1 MKHQKRHQRS
11 YHHDTFL
18 DGNDAR
24 LPQHKQQHT
33 KNDDDADDD
42 DDPTTPLRSN
52 FNPRGRS
59 TTKNSTNNGPDFA
72 RERSA
77 DPPPNFKR
85 IQKRHYSYTKAS
97 KTTSNGTS
105 NGGSGGGRGGGGGGG
120 RIFGRGRGGHDEI
133 TKFAPSRHR
142 GRQQGGS
149 RGEGGRRRGGRRR
162 DDEGRWWP
170 TQTQKRQHQRQQQ
183 RRVRQHPLPGRANHL
198 QMARHAARRIRHT
211 SRLRGRRPERSGR
224 IGAPRDTHRERSERR
239 RRILDSSTGPSRPGN
254 VRPDRNRSA
263 RDRHQSGGA
272 GDPPIGSAAVPSRLF
287 HRSDRSILRVG
298 IDSGDA
304 VHEVGEGAAVLLRG
318 EGGDV

>member
-1 MKHQKRHQRS
+1 MRTHHHPGETQHGKIHPPQRPIVRRPRHR
-11 YHHDTFL
+11 HV
-18 DGNDAR
+18 A
-24 LPQHKQQHT
+24 
-33 KNDDDADDD
+33 
-42 DDPTTPLRSN
+42 
-52 FNPRGRS
+52 
-59 TTKNSTNNGPDFA
+59 
-72 RERSA
+72 SA
-77 DPPPNFKR
+77 DHAS
-85 IQKRHYSYTKAS
+85 RHTGRAHDKLRAIVPDGHAG
-97 KTTSNGTS
+97 NHPGTGVPVA
-105 NGGSGGGRGGGGGGG
+105 GGDDGRRAGRREGCRCVFGGDGRLRRQGPRRWQRRGGGGGGG